1 MKIIKRLLFGMFF
14 ILMLPITFCL
24 MIYFIFECT
33 IVAGLYWI
41 LTGDNIDKYS
51 YFENEGLFGMYID
64 FLSWIQNKI

>member
-1 MKIIKRLLFGMFF
+1 
-14 ILMLPITFCL
+14 

-41 LTGDNIDKYS
+41 LTGDNLDKYS

>member
-1 MKIIKRLLFGMFF
+1 MFF

-41 LTGDNIDKYS
+41 LTGENIDKYS
-51 YFENEGLFGMYID
+51 YFNNEGLFGMYLNLFD
-64 FLSWIQNKI
+64 WIQNKI